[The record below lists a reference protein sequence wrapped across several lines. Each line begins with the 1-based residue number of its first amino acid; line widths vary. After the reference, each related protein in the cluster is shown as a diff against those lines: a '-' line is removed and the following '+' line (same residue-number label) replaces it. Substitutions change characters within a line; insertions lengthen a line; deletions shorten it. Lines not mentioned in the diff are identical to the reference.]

1 MGCALGGLL
10 HPSLVTAASPAAGSP
25 VGAAALVSVLAGATA
40 ALSAWLLTRMPD
52 RRRAEWIGSLLV
64 LVVLLGALWGSTSAL
79 KSGAVGAVGEPLD
92 RVLSVRPTLGD
103 TWEDYKVYL
112 LLYDYVREGKPY
124 YDSVLEVF
132 RADSNRGNQPP
143 PGVVGYRLPTI
154 YYLWRVVPEPQQLPL
169 AFLPLAAIAVV
180 SSFVLAEELTRPG
193 LAVLAPIIVAPAFLY
208 LATST
213 YVTFVD
219 AWAIPFTMLGIALLA
234 ASMRRKSRG
243 LLWAAVAACLLGALL
258 REILVYVMLF
268 APVSAV
274 LLPRGRRWREVWP
287 WLVGIAAFGA
297 AYAAHVIAV
306 AGRTSSGSG
315 ALWMRGGLGH
325 FVATVRFFEGPY
337 GAKPW
342 LLPVLIAAGILGA
355 VIVWQRARR
364 LGAFL
369 IAVTAL
375 PLAGFLVVG
384 NGGVLDSGQL
394 MGYWGIL
401 VVPVALSLVPV
412 SVGWALA
419 AGGVAEQAPQ
429 PG

>member
-1 MGCALGGLL
+1 MGGLQGL
-10 HPSLVTAASPAAGSP
+10 PAALRLRSRGKALLRFGARGLSSGLELRATSP
-25 VGAAALVSVLAGATA
+25 
-40 ALSAWLLTRMPD
+40 
-52 RRRAEWIGSLLV
+52 RR
-64 LVVLLGALWGSTSAL
+64 ALWGTAFRRSTICGEWCRSRAAA
-79 KSGAVGAVGEPLD
+79 SGIPTTGSHRGSVV
-92 RVLSVRPTLGD
+92 VRP
-103 TWEDYKVYL
+103 
-112 LLYDYVREGKPY
+112 
-124 YDSVLEVF
+124 
-132 RADSNRGNQPP
+132 
-143 PGVVGYRLPTI
+143 
-154 YYLWRVVPEPQQLPL
+154 
-169 AFLPLAAIAVV
+169 
-180 SSFVLAEELTRPG
+180 AEELTRPG
-193 LAVLAPIIVAPAFLY
+193 LAVLAPIVVAPALLY

-243 LLWAAVAACLLGALL
+243 LLCAAVAACLLGALL

-325 FVATVRFFEGPY
+325 FVATVRYFEGRY
-337 GAKPW
+337 GAKRR
-342 LLPVLIAAGILGA
+342 LLPVLIAAGIFGA
-355 VIVWQRARR
+355 VIVWRHARR

-369 IAVTAL
+369 IAVTAFFRSRASCWSATAECSIPGSSWATGESSSL
-375 PLAGFLVVG
+375 
-384 NGGVLDSGQL
+384 
-394 MGYWGIL
+394 
-401 VVPVALSLVPV
+401 PVALSLGPV

-419 AGGVAEQAPQ
+419 AGGVASRDG